1 MYVLSLVLLA
11 AFAGHG
17 LRASAA
23 VSAPAGRLYVIDAGH
38 GGMDGG
44 ASGYDGT
51 LESTLNLAIARR
63 VDAVLGLLGEETL
76 MLRTG
81 EDDLSSADAKSVSQK
96 KVSDIRTRTQIVN
109 SHPGALL
116 LSIHCNTYPEEKYRG
131 AQVFYTPSDSVK
143 ALAQALQGAIKTSVD
158 PENARQAKPVSPD
171 VYLMNHIKGPGLL
184 IECGFLS
191 NHQELRRLEDPGYQN
206 QLAIVIALT
215 VVQHPLE
222 DLSSV

>member
-11 AFAGHG
+11 AYAGHG
-17 LRASAA
+17 LRAAAA
-23 VSAPAGRLYVIDAGH
+23 VSGPAQPLYVIDAGH

-44 ASGYDGT
+44 ASGFDGT
-51 LESTLNLAIARR
+51 LESTLNLAIAQR
-63 VDAVLGLLGEETL
+63 VDAVLGLLGENTL
-76 MLRTG
+76 MLRST
-81 EDDLSSADAKSVSQK
+81 DADLSAPEAKSISQK
-96 KVSDIRTRTQIVN
+96 KVSDIRQRTQIVN

-116 LSIHCNTYPEEKYRG
+116 LSIHCNTYPEEKYHG

-143 ALAQALQGAIKTSVD
+143 ELSQALQGAIRSALD
-158 PENARQAKPVSPD
+158 PNNARQAKPVSPD

-191 NHQELRRLEDPGYQN
+191 NHQELRRLKDPGYQN

-215 VVQHPLE
+215 VVDHPLE
-222 DLSSV
+222 NLSTV